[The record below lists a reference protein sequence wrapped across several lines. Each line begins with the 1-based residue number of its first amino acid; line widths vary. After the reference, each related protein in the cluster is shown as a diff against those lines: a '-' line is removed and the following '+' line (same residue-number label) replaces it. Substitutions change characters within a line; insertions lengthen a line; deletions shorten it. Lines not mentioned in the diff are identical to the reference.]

1 MRVSPEL
8 FLWIEWE
15 RFLERSS
22 LKILITHLGIFKPL
36 KISLWSL
43 QIGITNISSKT
54 SWLCL
59 LLYWLLTHLVMH
71 LHLPTMVGPLT
82 SFCKFSSY
90 PPPPHLSLSIY
101 LSISLFQANTYVLY
115 LRFILVL
122 IFRLKGRLF
131 FFFFSYW
138 LFTVPSWI
146 IFRIW
151 NLSCFLKLFF
161 GDLMCINQK
170 MPRTWNF
177 LVWFLL
183 NVWSVLINNKIPV
196 ILVPYSGGIQKQS
209 YNHSSLG
216 LSI

>member
-1 MRVSPEL
+1 MWVSPEL

-82 SFCKFSSY
+82 SFCKFHHILLLLIS
-90 PPPPHLSLSIY
+90 LSLSIY

-131 FFFFSYW
+131 FFFLLAIYS
-138 LFTVPSWI
+138 TI
-146 IFRIW
+146 MN
-151 NLSCFLKLFF
+151 NL
-161 GDLMCINQK
+161 
-170 MPRTWNF
+170 
-177 LVWFLL
+177 
-183 NVWSVLINNKIPV
+183 
-196 ILVPYSGGIQKQS
+196 
-209 YNHSSLG
+209 
-216 LSI
+216 